1 MKKPTRIL
9 TLTLC
14 CLLAA
19 GLAACGETP
28 APTPDPDPDPGSAIG
43 GNTQIPNPRVPYEN
57 DEFPDFKLVGYPDR
71 DGMKPTGFCLI
82 GGTIGE
88 ISYETATLRCAADT
102 DEGEDLSGVYYPD
115 AEESELSVGHSYCNG
130 IITVTVKEHSEGTV
144 ALWKS
149 CEGDFV
155 YSLWLPGQTGDDAKA
170 LVREFAAGVYVV
182 LPGGEEPLTGDV
194 LGTEKDLARWREA
207 IHADNIAKVT
217 AKDYSGLEPVES
229 SAEAAEKMIEVLAD
243 SESALKLLEKPQNPA
258 TGGALRLTAYDTE
271 GNVLFTACY
280 NGLLVVTF
288 GQETANYIFDASDCD
303 LDTLYTFLPIE

>member
-1 MKKPTRIL
+1 MKKLTRIL
-9 TLTLC
+9 ALTLC

-19 GLAACGETP
+19 GLAACGKKP
-28 APTPDPDPDPGSAIG
+28 APTPDPSDETG
-43 GNTQIPNPRVPYEN
+43 GNAQIPNPMVDYEN
-57 DEFPDFKLVGYPDR
+57 AEFPEFSVIGYPDR

-82 GGTIGE
+82 GSTIGE

-102 DEGEDLSGVYYPD
+102 GEGEDLSGVYYPD
-115 AEESELSVGHSYCNG
+115 AEESELSVGHSYCND

-288 GQETANYIFDASDCD
+288 GQETANYIFDASDCE
-303 LDTLYTFLPIE
+303 LYTLYTFFPVE

>member
-1 MKKPTRIL
+1 MKKLTRIL
-9 TLTLC
+9 ALTLC

-19 GLAACGETP
+19 GLAACGKKP
-28 APTPDPDPDPGSAIG
+28 APTPDPSDETG
-43 GNTQIPNPRVPYEN
+43 GNTQIPNPMVAYE
-57 DEFPDFKLVGYPDR
+57 DAEFPDFSLTGYPDR

-82 GGTIGE
+82 DGTIGE

-102 DEGEDLSGVYYPD
+102 GEGEDLSGVYYPD

-130 IITVTVKEHSEGTV
+130 SIITVTVKEHSEGTV

-258 TGGALRLTAYDTE
+258 TGGALRLTAYDAE

-288 GQETANYIFDASDCD
+288 GQETANYIFDASDCE
-303 LDTLYTFLPIE
+303 LYTLYTFFPVE